1 MAHPSKSVESVRV
14 RRVRD
19 GHAERVKDW
28 VTIEEPMEIR
38 LALPGVPQGPGRPGT
53 PPGVESIAVTMRTPG
68 HDFELAAGFLVTEG
82 VVRDRHDVRELT
94 YCRSGQGAQEYN
106 IVEVRLRSGRGV
118 DLGRLSR
125 NVFTSSS
132 CGICGKASLDAV
144 EVQGCRPLP
153 DGSLKIPSGILIDLP
168 DRLREAQGDFS
179 RTGGLHAAGLF
190 SGSGELLS
198 IREDVGR
205 HNAVDKV
212 VGEAFL
218 AGRLP
223 LEDAVLVVSGRTS
236 FEILQKAVV
245 AGVPAVIAVG
255 APSSLAVDLATR
267 FNMTLAGFVRGGG
280 YNLYTGAERVT

>member
-1 MAHPSKSVESVRV
+1 MVQPSKSVQSVRV

-19 GHAERVKDW
+19 GRVERAKDW
-28 VTIEEPMEIR
+28 VTIEEPLEIR
-38 LALPGVPQGPGRPGT
+38 LALPGVPQGRGRPGT

-68 HDFELAAGFLVTEG
+68 HDFELAAGFLATEG
-82 VVRDRHDVRELT
+82 VVKAREDIRELT
-94 YCRSGQGAQEYN
+94 YCRSGVGAQEYN
-106 IVEVRLRSGRGV
+106 IVEVRLRSARGV
-118 DLGRLSR
+118 DLARLTR

-132 CGICGKASLDAV
+132 CGICGKASIDAV
-144 EVQGCRPLP
+144 EVQGCRALP
-153 DGSLKIPSGILIDLP
+153 DGTLSIPSSVLIGLP

-190 SGSGELLS
+190 SGQGDLLS

-218 AGRLP
+218 DGRLP
-223 LEDAVLVVSGRTS
+223 LHECILVVSGRTS

-245 AGVPAVIAVG
+245 AGLPAVAAVG
-255 APSSLAVDLATR
+255 APSSLAVELATR
-267 FNMTLAGFVRGGG
+267 FNLTLAGFVRGGG
-280 YNLYTGAERVT
+280 YNLYTGAERVR